1 MGQPMLFEDR
11 KGYRIAKEMAVEA
24 LAAVDPEM
32 AASERGVDYDPERSL
47 FTIPFLGTYLYVAFP
62 SGEVAMAGRERVG
75 ALAILAPH
83 YLVYHGEPL
92 RKEGWVAYRDMPGAR
107 QFESAFEDMAERRI
121 AEALT
126 ANPSSLIRSAAK
138 LGGVVSDIGDASSVL
153 PAFPRMPVMAVL
165 WGECEGVGC
174 SARLLF
180 KPSAPFYLHSEDLA
194 VLGAVIANWLISKAS
209 ASRDDG

>member
-11 KGYRIAKEMAVEA
+11 KGYRIAREMAVEA

-62 SGEVAMAGRERVG
+62 SGEVAMASRERVG

-107 QFESAFEDMAERRI
+107 PLTHLRSSALLQSWEGWFQTWVTPH
-121 AEALT
+121 LSY
-126 ANPSSLIRSAAK
+126 PRSH
-138 LGGVVSDIGDASSVL
+138 VY
-153 PAFPRMPVMAVL
+153 RL
-165 WGECEGVGC
+165 WRCYGA
-174 SARLLF
+174 SAR
-180 KPSAPFYLHSEDLA
+180 A
-194 VLGAVIANWLISKAS
+194 
-209 ASRDDG
+209 